1 MDDSRL
7 GYETWENLAEA
18 YAEKVETK
26 AHNALYERP
35 ATLSLLPGLQGKRI
49 LDAGCGPGVYAK
61 ILLQQGAEVVAFDR
75 SPKMVALAEK
85 RVGEAALV
93 LQADFEEPLDFA
105 SDEEF
110 DIVLSSLALDYVED
124 WHPVFN
130 EFFRVLKSGG
140 TLVFSVGHPFGGY
153 RRFREDTGY
162 FQTEAKK
169 EIWTGF
175 GFEIEVPFYRRPL
188 SAIVNPLIAAG
199 FVLER
204 ILEPI
209 PLEEFKRSDPQD
221 YEKLIKEPGFLCVR
235 AQKRPAIPMTNQR

>member
-35 ATLSLLPGLQGKRI
+35 ATLSLLPALQGKRI

-110 DIVLSSLALDYVED
+110 DVVLSSLALDYVED
-124 WHPVFN
+124 WHPIFN

-153 RRFREDTGY
+153 RRFREDADY
-162 FQTEAKK
+162 FQTEVKK
-169 EIWTGF
+169 ETWTGF

-204 ILEPI
+204 ILEPV
-209 PLEEFKRSDPQD
+209 PLEEFKRSDPLD

-235 AQKRPAIPMTNQR
+235 AQKPPA